1 MSTFEQKVEAFFKQ
15 ADKDN
20 SGTVSKLELCKV
32 LINAGDGRTVCE
44 INDWFDEIDSN
55 KDGCM
60 TLEELKKA
68 LNLRDPRSVQEAE
81 LRAVF
86 KDLDVDCSGQLT
98 VEDLRKVLAKTG
110 HADDAAKYIEQVDI
124 NKDGKVDIEEFIKA
138 WRAGL

>member
-68 LNLRDPRSVQEAE
+68 LNLRDPRSVHE
-81 LRAVF
+81 LDDQHGAVTMDF
-86 KDLDVDCSGQLT
+86 DSEDEDEDPDGASQMFSGGGSCKNGAL
-98 VEDLRKVLAKTG
+98 G
-110 HADDAAKYIEQVDI
+110 QVGRNVSSHGRVGSGI
-124 NKDGKVDIEEFIKA
+124 G
-138 WRAGL
+138 